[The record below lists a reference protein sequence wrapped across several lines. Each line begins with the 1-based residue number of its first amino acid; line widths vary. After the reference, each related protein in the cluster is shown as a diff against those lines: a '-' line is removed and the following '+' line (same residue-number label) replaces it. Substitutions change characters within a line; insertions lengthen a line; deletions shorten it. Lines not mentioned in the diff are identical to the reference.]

1 MSQQAR
7 QELVNLLVF
16 QRGTEKGDLLDPNRT
31 QTQLIALL
39 LDLAKTHGWHIEIT
53 AVRTDHHDDSS
64 LGLHCHANGYAA
76 DCWPLKSA
84 APQDYLDAGDPRF
97 QEILT
102 RCGGLVVALS
112 DRTRRYRVH
121 VGQYGRGGKRRVPR
135 LWTRSRPPRSE
146 RAVALSR

>member
-16 QRGTEKGDLLDPNRT
+16 QSSTEKGDLLDPNRT

-39 LDLAKTHGWHIEIT
+39 LDLAKNHGWHIEVT

-76 DCWPLKSA
+76 DCWPLASA
-84 APQDYLDAGDPRF
+84 TPGNYLDAGDSRF
-97 QEILT
+97 QQFLKDAAASSWIFQI
-102 RCGGLVVALS
+102 GLAGS
-112 DRTRRYRVH
+112 AYTSANMGAAGQTAFKDDGADHVH
-121 VGQYGRGGKRRVPR
+121 LGANGP
-135 LWTRSRPPRSE
+135 
-146 RAVALSR
+146 